1 MHSIFHGSMEAPQKE
16 RKKSGF
22 GRLCFT
28 GNFSFM
34 HYIYLEK
41 NYDNEN
47 PRKWLAVQTGFR
59 ERANSAQQNS
69 WESFIW
75 FSASLTL
82 ALIFSPDNIDFV
94 NLMSVLYIFLR
105 VFYVLFYI
113 FGFSNLRTISWLCA
127 HGCVF
132 GILFS
137 ALN

>member
-1 MHSIFHGSMEAPQKE
+1 MDKISFWCLFTAGILPIICAGISKS
-16 RKKSGF
+16 KKG
-22 GRLCFT
+22 
-28 GNFSFM
+28 
-34 HYIYLEK
+34 
-41 NYDNEN
+41 YDNEN
-47 PRKWLAVQTGFR
+47 PRKWLAIQTGFR

-82 ALIFSPDNIDFV
+82 ALIFSFDNIDFV

-105 VFYVLFYI
+105 VLYVFFYI
-113 FGFSNLRTISWLCA
+113 FGFSNLRTVSWLCA

-137 ALN
+137 VLN